1 MSPRVQAIG
10 TIIATAIISAGS
22 VFGFG
27 VQPLRSE
34 NNEVTLNG
42 QLVRDELTTCLQELK
57 QCWKDCR

>member
-1 MSPRVQAIG
+1 MSERTQLIAAV
-10 TIIATAIISAGS
+10 IATAIMSAGS

-27 VQPLRSE
+27 MQPLRSE